1 MNRLISKLEM
11 LCDRAEGI
19 AGLAATVNASADI
32 TGIDRRAL
40 KGLAFNVEQLS
51 DDLQLICNE
60 LQLCIRYRL

>member
-1 MNRLISKLEM
+1 MNRLINKLERF
-11 LCDRAEGI
+11 CDRAEGI

-60 LQLCIRYRL
+60 LQLYIRYRL